1 MIREIVIVS
10 GKGGTGKTSLAAAFA
25 ALAKNGILCDADVD
39 AADLHLLMQPE
50 VKKRTDFMGGSKAVI
65 NPDLCTGCGT
75 CRTLCRFDAISDRYE
90 VDPIRCEGCGVC
102 VDFCPEQAIDFPV
115 QRCGEWYI
123 SATRFG
129 PMVHARLGIAEENS
143 GRLVSLVRKETRQ
156 LAEERG
162 LELILTD
169 GPPGIGCPVIA
180 AIGGATALVIV
191 VEPTVSG
198 IHDMERVVDLAAHF
212 RVPGMVIVNK
222 YDLNVEM
229 TETIEQLAVQRNL
242 VVLGRV
248 PFDPVFTRSMVQGQ
262 TLFEYGEETPTRQ
275 VVRDIWAKIISS
287 PSMNPLGSW
296 ISKQPFNDDGEGF
309 MVRVAIPSE
318 GNGGLDG
325 RRAGHFGHCDV
336 FTCIDVED
344 GQIQAVHILPN
355 QEHVQGGCMVPVN
368 LLAQA
373 GVNALVVGG
382 IGMRPLMGFRQVGI
396 EVYHDGER
404 PEIRPVVEDFLA
416 GRLPRISDDQVCGG
430 GGH

>member
-50 VKKRTDFMGGSKAVI
+50 VKERTDFMGGSKAVI

-75 CRTLCRFDAISDRYE
+75 CLTLCRFDAISDRYE

-162 LELILTD
+162 LDLILTD

-212 RVPGMVIVNK
+212 RVPGLVIVNK

-229 TETIEQLAVQRNL
+229 TEAIEKLAVQRNL

-262 TLFEYGEETPTRQ
+262 TLFEYGAETPTRQ

-287 PSMNPLGSW
+287 PSMNPLG
-296 ISKQPFNDDGEGF
+296 IVDFK
-309 MVRVAIPSE
+309 
-318 GNGGLDG
+318 
-325 RRAGHFGHCDV
+325 
-336 FTCIDVED
+336 TT
-344 GQIQAVHILPN
+344 IQ
-355 QEHVQGGCMVPVN
+355 
-368 LLAQA
+368 
-373 GVNALVVGG
+373 
-382 IGMRPLMGFRQVGI
+382 
-396 EVYHDGER
+396 
-404 PEIRPVVEDFLA
+404 
-416 GRLPRISDDQVCGG
+416 
-430 GGH
+430 